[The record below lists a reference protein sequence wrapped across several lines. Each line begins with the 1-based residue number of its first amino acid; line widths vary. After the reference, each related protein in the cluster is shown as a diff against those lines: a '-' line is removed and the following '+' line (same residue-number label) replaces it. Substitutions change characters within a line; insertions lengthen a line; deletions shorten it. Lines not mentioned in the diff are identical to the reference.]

1 VNGARATNNINDA
14 GRNAEFDMQQQYLR
28 EDSKGPTMHSTPG
41 HDLPKAGFQFILDD
55 IVDRLRR
62 GVTLREAI
70 EDIVTLGRRVDLPLG
85 LESLTPHQA
94 ALLDVAPELPLHI
107 PGELPEKGNGKP
119 YALGVWS
126 YGRLWLSDAAPSD
139 PECRLIGFVHVPQ
152 ELDAAIAART
162 VELQQALRSRH
173 AEMDAFFNAQDDASL
188 RACLYEVHEAVDH
201 TDPVLL
207 YIGDKTITNV
217 GKYNNLQ
224 ARNGADL
231 PHCFFNRV
239 PRMQLHAWSEE
250 ERIMVFCLY
259 WLRVAGCR
267 GEEFNARQLSP
278 SMLDAYLGHRLR
290 DYRERAPW
298 LASETPA
305 SIAGKARLL
314 ARYRGETAGDLL
326 TYRWVNGLTFYKEER
341 LVERRALRADAR
353 TMPADLRR
361 YLLASCGI
369 DADDHGS
376 LDQLFEACIARMAAD
391 GFASDDTG
399 MHAFERLLQAIVDSA
414 IEATGSDV
422 GLTRGF
428 RDMLRWQQAFAAQS
442 WQEICDW
449 APGEHYCA
457 VFPSKTLLARLRHQP
472 DMLVKM
478 LYACSGRMQFNSW
491 HYTPGHC
498 PRASVPDDRHFYL
511 PPRMPDTAVWSDQ
524 HHAGH
529 VHAQVRNTIR
539 CPEPILMNGRVYS
552 GLVDLR
558 LFRQSGHA
566 YTDDELFLA
575 LTYSAYVRAA
585 CQAFADY
592 QLKNQCAV
600 PVSAFG
606 KEWFR
611 EYFSA
616 ACARQETGRPLSELF
631 RILCRHAQ
639 VEQTALIEA
648 RHGMAEEQMS
658 YRDLV
663 SKALALRDALAHHR
677 LAPGTCVSLWSQRPL
692 HQAVAIIAGLTNGI
706 TIHPLN
712 PGLSASMLEGQ
723 LRHARPDLLI
733 LDNDSALPDGLN
745 AEALK
750 GTACLRWSELFEP
763 VRMAEASAVAAALA
777 DVGSAADEQAG
788 LLIYTSGTT
797 GEPKGV
803 RLGWRDIAANVRHAI
818 GALGY
823 QPGWVAGSLLP
834 RFHTFTLISDLLPA
848 LLLGG
853 RTVLVDSFDL
863 QKMKSMVDTFRR
875 HGVQSYSAA
884 PVVFEA
890 CCALRAWRD
899 VPSLQFAVAGAAPLK
914 ESTRM
919 AYGDLFGHAIVPC
932 YGLTETVC
940 FAAISPR
947 AAIRAGSVGKPA
959 GIEVCIMDE
968 HGRQL
973 PPGTTGE
980 LAMRG
985 PSVIRGHYFRDHEDR
1000 FAKTF
1005 HDEGWFLSGDIGHV
1019 DADGYIYVTGRKKNM
1034 VIRGGEKVYLDDLDR
1049 CLFDAPG
1056 VVDCAS
1062 LVQCQPGK
1070 PDVAW
1075 TFIVTADGQPMARS
1089 QIEAIVHQRL
1099 TPRYMPDRIV
1109 FIDRV
1114 PRTPSGKAAHR
1125 EMLALALRAEAGEAV
1140 AC

>member
-1 VNGARATNNINDA
+1 
-14 GRNAEFDMQQQYLR
+14 
-28 EDSKGPTMHSTPG
+28 MHSTPG
-41 HDLPKAGFQFILDD
+41 QDLPKAGFQFILDD
-55 IVDRLRR
+55 IVDRLRH
-62 GVTLREAI
+62 GANLREAV
-70 EDIVTLGRRVDLPLG
+70 EAIVTLGRRADLHLGLQALTPFQAALFDIAPDLPLHVSA
-85 LESLTPHQA
+85 EPATPE
-94 ALLDVAPELPLHI
+94 D
-107 PGELPEKGNGKP
+107 GGKSC
-119 YALGVWS
+119 ALGVWS
-126 YGRLWLSDAAPSD
+126 YGRLWLSDAAPAD
-139 PECRLIGFVHVPQ
+139 PECRLIGYFHIPHALNAALSARAD
-152 ELDAAIAART
+152 ELRR
-162 VELQQALRSRH
+162 ALHSKD
-173 AEMDAFFNAQDDASL
+173 AEMEAFFAALDDASL
-188 RACLYEVHEAVDH
+188 RACLYDVHEAVDH

-207 YIGDKTITNV
+207 YICDRTITNF

-224 ARNGADL
+224 ARNGANL
-231 PHCFFNRV
+231 PDCFFNRV
-239 PRMQLHAWSEE
+239 QRMRLQDWTEE
-250 ERIMVFCLY
+250 ERILVFCLY

-267 GEEFNARQLSP
+267 GEEFNGRQLSP
-278 SMLDAYLGHRLR
+278 ATLDAYFNLRVR

-298 LASETPA
+298 LPEETAA
-305 SIAGKARLL
+305 SIADKARLL
-314 ARYRGETAGDLL
+314 ARYRGETAADLL

-341 LVERRALRADAR
+341 LVERKALRGDAR
-353 TMPADLRR
+353 LMPADLRR
-361 YLLASCGI
+361 YLSASCGI
-369 DADDHGS
+369 DAENYDS
-376 LDQLFEACIARMAAD
+376 LERLFDACIARMAEND
-391 GFASDDTG
+391 FACDETG
-399 MHAFERLLQAIVDSA
+399 MNAFERLLEAIVDSA
-414 IEATGSDV
+414 VDATRSDV

-428 RDMLRWQQAFAAQS
+428 RDTLRWEQAFAAQS
-442 WQEICDW
+442 WEEICNW

-457 VFPSKTLLARLRHQP
+457 VFPSKSLLARLRHQP
-472 DMLVKM
+472 DMLIKM

-511 PPRMPDTAVWSDQ
+511 PPRMPDTAIWSDQ

-539 CPEPILMNGRVYS
+539 CPEPILMNGRVYP

-575 LTYSAYVRAA
+575 LTYSGYVRAA
-585 CQAFADY
+585 CQAFADH
-592 QLKNQCAV
+592 QLRTRRAV
-600 PVSAFG
+600 PVTAFG

-611 EYFSA
+611 EHFSSV
-616 ACARQETGRPLSELF
+616 CAGRKRGRALSELF
-631 RILCRHAQ
+631 RILCRHARVDQ
-639 VEQTALIEA
+639 PALIEA
-648 RHGMAEEQMS
+648 RHGTAEEHLS

-663 SKALALRDALAHHR
+663 SQALALRDALAR
-677 LAPGTCVSLWSQRPL
+677 RRIATGACVSLWSQRPL
-692 HQAVAIIAGLTNGI
+692 HQAVAIVAGLANGI

-712 PGLSASMLEGQ
+712 PGLSASILEGQ

-733 LDNDSALPDGLN
+733 VDDETALPDSLDG
-745 AEALK
+745 ESLK
-750 GTACLRWSELFEP
+750 ATACLRWSDIFEP
-763 VRMAEASAVAAALA
+763 SRMTDVSAVAAALA
-777 DVGSAADEQAG
+777 DVDSTADEQAG

-803 RLGWRDIAANVRHAI
+803 RLGWHDIAANVRHAI

-823 QPGWVAGSLLP
+823 RPGWVAGSLLP

-848 LLLGG
+848 LLQGG

-863 QKMKSMVDTFRR
+863 QKLKPMVETFRR

-890 CCALRAWRD
+890 CSALRAWRD
-899 VPSLQFAVAGAAPLK
+899 VPSLEFAVAGAAPLK
-914 ESTRM
+914 ESTRI
-919 AYGDLFGHAIVPC
+919 AYLELFGHPIVPC
-932 YGLTETVC
+932 YGLTETTC

-947 AAIRAGSVGKPA
+947 EAIRAGSVGLPA
-959 GIEVCIMDE
+959 GIEVCVMDE
-968 HGRQL
+968 HGRPL
-973 PPGTTGE
+973 APGITGE

-985 PSVIRGHYFRDHEDR
+985 ASVIRQHYFRDHDGR

-1005 HDEGWFLSGDIGHV
+1005 HANGWFLSGDIGHI

-1062 LVQCQPGK
+1062 IVQCQQGK

-1075 TFIVTADGQPMARS
+1075 TFIVTADGRPMARS
-1089 QIEAIVHQRL
+1089 QIEAVVHRRL
-1099 TPRYMPDRIV
+1099 TARYMPDRIV

-1125 EMLALALRAEAGEAV
+1125 ELLALALHAETGEV
-1140 AC
+1140 ATC

>member
-1 VNGARATNNINDA
+1 
-14 GRNAEFDMQQQYLR
+14 
-28 EDSKGPTMHSTPG
+28 MHSTPER
-41 HDLPKAGFQFILDD
+41 DLPKAGFQFILDD
-55 IVDRLRR
+55 IVERLQR
-62 GVTLREAI
+62 GASLRAAV
-70 EDIVTLGRRVDLPLG
+70 EDILTFGRRADLQSG
-85 LESLTPHQA
+85 LESLTPLQA
-94 ALLDVAPELPLHI
+94 ALLDIAPGLPLHAAR
-107 PGELPEKGNGKP
+107 PAAAEGSDGKP

-126 YGRLWLSDAAPSD
+126 YGRLWLSDAAPAD
-139 PECRLIGFVHVPQ
+139 PECRLIGHVHVPHA
-152 ELDAAIAART
+152 LDAAIDARAAQLR
-162 VELQQALRSRH
+162 QALRAKD
-173 AEMDAFFNAQDDASL
+173 AEMDAFFAACDEEALS
-188 RACLYEVHEAVDH
+188 ACLYEVHETLDH
-201 TDPVLL
+201 TDPLLL
-207 YIGDKTITNV
+207 YIGDKTLTNV
-217 GKYNNLQ
+217 GRYNNLQ
-224 ARNGADL
+224 ARNGASL
-231 PHCFFNRV
+231 PDCFFNRA
-239 PRMQLHAWSEE
+239 PRMRLQDWTEE

-278 SMLDAYLGHRLR
+278 ATLDAYLDQRLR

-298 LASETPA
+298 LACVPAA
-305 SIAGKARLL
+305 SIADKARLL

-341 LVERRALRADAR
+341 LVERKALPAGAR
-353 TMPADLRR
+353 MMPADLRR
-361 YLLASCGI
+361 YLATSCGV
-369 DADDHGS
+369 DADAFDS
-376 LDQLFEACIARMAAD
+376 LDRLFEACIARMAAND
-391 GFASDDTG
+391 FACDDTG

-414 IEATGSDV
+414 VEATGSDV

-442 WQEICDW
+442 WEDICNW

-457 VFPSKTLLARLRHQP
+457 VFPSKALQARLRHQP
-472 DMLVKM
+472 DMLIKM

-498 PRASVPDDRHFYL
+498 PRASVPADRHFYL
-511 PPRMPDTAVWSDQ
+511 PPRMPDTAIWSDQ

-539 CPEPILMNGRVYS
+539 CPEPILMNGRVYP

-566 YTDDELFLA
+566 YTDGELFLA
-575 LTYSAYVRAA
+575 LNYSGYVRAA

-592 QLKNQCAV
+592 QLKNRRAV
-600 PVSAFG
+600 PVTAFG

-611 EYFSA
+611 EHFSA
-616 ACARQETGRPLSELF
+616 SCAAMEHAHEQVPRRPLSTLF

-648 RHGMAEEQMS
+648 RHGMAEVHLS

-663 SKALALRDALAHHR
+663 SKALNLRTALAR
-677 LAPGTCVSLWSQRPL
+677 LGLAPDACVSLWSQRPL
-692 HQAVAIIAGLTNGI
+692 HQALAIIAGLANGI

-733 LDNDSALPDGLN
+733 LDDEAALPEGLD
-745 AEALK
+745 ACAVK
-750 GTACLRWSELFEP
+750 GTACLRWNEIFGTSG
-763 VRMAEASAVAAALA
+763 MAEASAVVAALA
-777 DVGSAADEQAG
+777 DVAGAADEQAG

-863 QKMKSMVDTFRR
+863 QKLKPVVETFRR

-890 CCALRAWRD
+890 CSALRAWRD

-914 ESTRM
+914 ESTRI
-919 AYGDLFGHAIVPC
+919 AYLELFGHPIVPC
-932 YGLTETVC
+932 YGLTETTC

-947 AAIRAGSVGKPA
+947 TAIRAGSVGLPA
-959 GIEVCIMDE
+959 GIEVCVMDE

-973 PPGTTGE
+973 AAGITGE

-985 PSVIRGHYFRDHEDR
+985 PSVIRKHYFRDHEGR

-1005 HDEGWFLSGDIGHV
+1005 HDDGWFLSGDIGHI

-1062 LVQCQPGK
+1062 IVQCQPGK

-1075 TFIVTADGQPMARS
+1075 TFIVTADGRPMPRS
-1089 QIEAIVHQRL
+1089 HVEAIVHRRL

-1109 FIDRV
+1109 FIERV

-1125 EMLALALRAEAGEAV
+1125 ELLALALHAENGEV
-1140 AC
+1140 ATC

>member
-1 VNGARATNNINDA
+1 MHTA
-14 GRNAEFDMQQQYLR
+14 AE
-28 EDSKGPTMHSTPG
+28 
-41 HDLPKAGFQFILDD
+41 HDLPKAGFHFILDD

-62 GVTLREAI
+62 GASLRTAV

-85 LESLTPHQA
+85 LESLTPFQA
-94 ALLDVAPELPLHI
+94 ALLDVAPDLALHTEDD
-107 PGELPEKGNGKP
+107 PAGEGSGKP
-119 YALGVWS
+119 YVLGVWN
-126 YGRLWLSDAAPSD
+126 YGRIWLSDAAPLD
-139 PECRLIGFVHVPQ
+139 KECRLIGHVYVPH
-152 ELDAAIAART
+152 ELDAAVATRAAQLHQDLHRKD
-162 VELQQALRSRH
+162 
-173 AEMDAFFNAQDDASL
+173 AEMEAFFAERDGESL
-188 RACLYEVHEAVDH
+188 RECLYEVHEAVDH

-231 PHCFFNRV
+231 PHCFFNRA
-239 PRMQLHAWSEE
+239 PRMPLQEWTEE

-259 WLRVAGCR
+259 WLRAAGCR

-278 SMLDAYLGHRLR
+278 ATLDAYLDQRLR
-290 DYRERAPW
+290 DYRERAPR
-298 LASETPA
+298 LSVETPA

-314 ARYRGETAGDLL
+314 ARYRGETAGELL

-353 TMPADLRR
+353 TMPAGLRR
-361 YLLASCGI
+361 YLSSSCGI
-369 DADDHGS
+369 DAEDHDS
-376 LDQLFEACIARMAAD
+376 LDQLFEACIAHMAAG
-391 GFASDDTG
+391 GFACDDTG

-422 GLTRGF
+422 GLTRGV

-442 WQEICDW
+442 WREICDW

-457 VFPSKTLLARLRHQP
+457 VFPSKALLARLRHQP
-472 DMLVKM
+472 DMLTKM

-539 CPEPILMNGRVYS
+539 CPEPILMNGRVYP

-566 YTDDELFLA
+566 YTGDELFAA

-592 QLKNQCAV
+592 QIKNQRAV
-600 PVSAFG
+600 PVTAFG

-611 EYFSA
+611 EYFAA

-648 RHGMAEEQMS
+648 RHGMAEERMS

-663 SKALALRDALAHHR
+663 SKALALRDALSHHR
-677 LAPGTCVSLWSQRPL
+677 LAPGACVSLWSQRPL
-692 HQAVAIIAGLTNGI
+692 HQAVAIIAGLANGI

-712 PGLSASMLEGQ
+712 PGLSAAMLEGQ
-723 LRHARPDLLI
+723 LRHARADLLI
-733 LDNDSALPDGLN
+733 LDDGSALPDGLD
-745 AEALK
+745 AGALK
-750 GTACLRWSELFEP
+750 ETACLRWSDVFEP

-777 DVGSAADEQAG
+777 DVSSAADEQAG

-803 RLGWRDIAANVRHAI
+803 RLGWRGIAANVRHAI

-863 QKMKSMVDTFRR
+863 QKMKSTVETFRR

-914 ESTRM
+914 ESTRI
-919 AYGDLFGHAIVPC
+919 AYGELFGHAIVPC

-947 AAIRAGSVGKPA
+947 AAIRAGSVGKSA
-959 GIEVCIMDE
+959 GIEVCVMDE

-980 LAMRG
+980 LALRG
-985 PSVIRGHYFRDHEDR
+985 PSVIRG
-1000 FAKTF
+1000 
-1005 HDEGWFLSGDIGHV
+1005 
-1019 DADGYIYVTGRKKNM
+1019 
-1034 VIRGGEKVYLDDLDR
+1034 
-1049 CLFDAPG
+1049 
-1056 VVDCAS
+1056 
-1062 LVQCQPGK
+1062 Q
-1070 PDVAW
+1070 
-1075 TFIVTADGQPMARS
+1075 
-1089 QIEAIVHQRL
+1089 
-1099 TPRYMPDRIV
+1099 
-1109 FIDRV
+1109 
-1114 PRTPSGKAAHR
+1114 
-1125 EMLALALRAEAGEAV
+1125 
-1140 AC
+1140 